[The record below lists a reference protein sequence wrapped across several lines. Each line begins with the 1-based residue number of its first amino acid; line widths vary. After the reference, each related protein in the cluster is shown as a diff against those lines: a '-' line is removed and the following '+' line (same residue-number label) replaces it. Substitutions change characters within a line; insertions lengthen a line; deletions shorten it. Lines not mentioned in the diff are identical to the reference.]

1 MSKYGLIFPFLKL
14 LFTNRKDVLK
24 NLYHFTKETRAKNAV
39 VKNYGLSKG
48 LPTVDILDLFPD
60 FEEKIDNYTYLD
72 GTSRAIDISVL
83 KQFAKSI
90 PGFRYI
96 EFGTWRGESI
106 RNVSDLGGECFSIS
120 FSDQEMLDW
129 GFDQHCVNAS
139 RVFSSNV
146 PNITNIKHNT
156 HTYDFSKLKGTFDIV
171 FVDADHQ
178 YEAVK
183 KDTEIAF
190 SLLKNKD
197 SILVWHDYGKTYET
211 HSWQVLA
218 GMMDGAP
225 DRARKKIYHI
235 SNCLCAVYLNRDIK
249 SGFPDPY
256 MPTKTFSIHIKANK
270 FTK

>member
-1 MSKYGLIFPFLKL
+1 MKKLGLFFAFIKL
-14 LFTNRKDVLK
+14 LFTNSREVLK
-24 NLYHFTKETRAKNAV
+24 NLYHFTKETQCKNKV
-39 VKNYGLSKG
+39 VKRYGMEKG
-48 LPTVDILDLFPD
+48 LPTVDLLELFPD
-60 FEEKIDNYTYLD
+60 FEETIDHYTYLD

-83 KQFAKSI
+83 KKFARSI
-90 PGFRYI
+90 PNFRYI

-106 RNVSDLGGECFSIS
+106 RNVAGLGGECFSVS
-120 FSDQEMLDW
+120 FSEKEMLDW

-139 RVFSSNV
+139 RIFSTNI

-156 HTYDFSKLKGTFDIV
+156 HTYDFSKLEGTFDIV

-190 SLLKNKD
+190 RLLRNKD

-211 HSWQVLA
+211 HSWQVLC

-225 DRARKKIYHI
+225 EWARKKIYHI
-235 SNCLCAVYLNRDIK
+235 SNCLCAVYLNRDVR
-249 SGFPDPY
+249 SGYPDPY
-256 MPTKTFSIHIKANK
+256 MPSKTFSVHIKSK
-270 FTK
+270 TLTK